1 MSSTLFERD
10 RPVVQTFLQ
19 SVGTA
24 MRRSVLALWHHG
36 EKRRAAHHLM
46 SSPDHLL
53 RDIGINRR
61 QITAAIHGRLA
72 SRRCHDAVR

>member
-10 RPVVQTFLQ
+10 RPVVQASLR
-19 SVGTA
+19 SLGTA
-24 MRRSVLALWHHG
+24 MRRCVLALWHHG

-53 RDIGINRR
+53 KDIGINRR
-61 QITAAIHGRLA
+61 QITAAVHGRFA
-72 SRRCHDAVR
+72 IRRCHDAVR